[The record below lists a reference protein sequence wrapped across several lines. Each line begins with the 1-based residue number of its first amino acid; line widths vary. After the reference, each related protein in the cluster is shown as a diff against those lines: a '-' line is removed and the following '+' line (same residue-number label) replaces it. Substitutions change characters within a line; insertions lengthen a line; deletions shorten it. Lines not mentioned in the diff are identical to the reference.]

1 MAALVACV
9 LTACGSAGDRPSDQ
23 DASATT
29 RRARSTTSARP
40 APTTAAPTTTTATTR
55 HRPRREPV
63 RADPTG
69 CPPAAPPAP
78 AIPPLPYAPVA
89 GYAGTSA
96 PVDASRLPASWH
108 AGCPVGPSQLRL
120 LALPYIGFDG
130 ATHTGEMVVH
140 TDVAERVVGVFKK
153 LYDARYPIQRMV
165 LVDAYGGSD
174 DASVVAN
181 NTSAFNCRAVTG
193 GSSWSEHAYGKAID
207 INPLQ
212 NPYVYRDGHVFDPA
226 AAPYVDRSRREPGM
240 IHAGDTVTQA
250 FGAIGWGWG
259 GNFSTF
265 KDYQHF
271 SASGR

>member
-1 MAALVACV
+1 VAALVACA
-9 LTACGSAGDRPSDQ
+9 LAACGSGDDASDR
-23 DASATT
+23 DVSATT
-29 RRARSTTSARP
+29 RTAGSTTSSSPAP
-40 APTTAAPTTTTATTR
+40 STTASSTTAPTTA
-55 HRPRREPV
+55 
-63 RADPTG
+63 
-69 CPPAAPPAP
+69 AP
-78 AIPPLPYAPVA
+78 AIPPLPYQPVV

-108 AGCPVGPSQLRL
+108 SGCPVDPSRLRL

-130 ATHTGEMVVH
+130 AAHTGEMVVH
-140 TDVAERVVGVFKK
+140 TEVAERVVSVFKK
-153 LYDARYPIQRMV
+153 LYDARFPIERMV

-174 DASVVAN
+174 DASVIAN

-207 INPLQ
+207 VNPLQ

-226 AAPYVDRSRREPGM
+226 AAPYVDRSRNDPGL
-240 IHAGDTVTQA
+240 IHAGDVVTQA
-250 FGAIGWGWG
+250 FAAIGWGWG
-259 GNFSTF
+259 GNFSSI

>member
-1 MAALVACV
+1 VAALVACV
-9 LTACGSAGDRPSDQ
+9 LTACGSGADSTVDPN
-23 DASATT
+23 ASATT
-29 RRARSTTSARP
+29 PTTG
-40 APTTAAPTTTTATTR
+40 PTTAAPTPSTPGSSP
-55 HRPRREPV
+55 RPNP
-63 RADPTG
+63 
-69 CPPAAPPAP
+69 PPAARPSAPPGP
-78 AIPPLPYAPVA
+78 AIPPLPDAPVA

-108 AGCPVGPSQLRL
+108 AGCPVGPSKLRL

-140 TDVAERVVGVFKK
+140 IDVAERVVGVFKR

-165 LVDAYGGSD
+165 LVDEYGGSD
-174 DASVVAN
+174 DDSVVAN
-181 NTSAFNCRAVTG
+181 NTSAFNCRAATG

-212 NPYVYRDGHVFDPA
+212 NPYVYRDRHVYDPA
-226 AAPYVDRSRREPGM
+226 AAPYVDRSRTDPGV
-240 IHAGDTVTQA
+240 IHAGDVVTQA
-250 FGAIGWGWG
+250 FAAIGWGWG
-259 GNFSTF
+259 GNFNTF

>member
-1 MAALVACV
+1 
-9 LTACGSAGDRPSDQ
+9 
-23 DASATT
+23 
-29 RRARSTTSARP
+29 
-40 APTTAAPTTTTATTR
+40 
-55 HRPRREPV
+55 
-63 RADPTG
+63 
-69 CPPAAPPAP
+69 
-78 AIPPLPYAPVA
+78 
-89 GYAGTSA
+89 
-96 PVDASRLPASWH
+96 
-108 AGCPVGPSQLRL
+108 
-120 LALPYIGFDG
+120 
-130 ATHTGEMVVH
+130 MVVH

-240 IHAGDTVTQA
+240 IHAGDAVTQA